1 MRRLHKDTEM
11 HAQDHAPIHID
22 SDSDADSDADSN
34 ADSDADSDES
44 YIMTPPLANDSLLI
58 ATANV
63 IPSPPVSVSQPGFDC
78 RLQAGKEDARET
90 YLPKGVWHTL
100 RE

>member
-1 MRRLHKDTEM
+1 M

-22 SDSDADSDADSN
+22 SDSDADSN

-58 ATANV
+58 ATDNV
-63 IPSPPVSVSQPGFDC
+63 IPSPPVSVSQPAFDC